1 MNDKSAKPII
11 EMVTLKQL
19 CAEPKVDPREA
30 REKLRL
36 AARDAKKNPNSP
48 SRTSQGTRGSGRRT
62 HRRSFYKKRTLS
74 RGRPPKFA

>member
-19 CAEPKVDPREA
+19 CAELKVHPREG

-36 AARDAKKNPNSP
+36 AARDAKKNPELAKSHKPGHTWEWPKNSAALKEA
-48 SRTSQGTRGSGRRT
+48 RTALTGGC
-62 HRRSFYKKRTLS
+62 
-74 RGRPPKFA
+74 